1 MFASLKIAIK
11 NKMNVYINAVEKF
24 LPGEPVNNDEMES
37 YLGKINGT
45 NSKARPIVLRNN
57 GIKTRYYAVDKNQK
71 STYSN
76 AELTAT
82 AVKKLQKNGFT
93 INDIELLACGTTSP
107 DQLLPS
113 HASMVHG
120 ELGTGKTEYSSF
132 NGSCNAGMLAM
143 KYAWL
148 SVMSGN
154 TKNAVCT
161 GSEKIS
167 TWLTANRYNIE
178 ADKLSKL
185 EKNPMLA
192 FSKEFLRWMLS
203 DGATAALLQN
213 KPNASGRSLKIEWI
227 EITSFAGELE
237 TCMYAGAE
245 KSNGKLTPW
254 KDLSDKYINE
264 NSLMVL
270 QQDTRLLGSNIVKKG
285 AEFLVE
291 LTQKHKFTTESI
303 QWFLPHLSSMY
314 FKDKIYEEMKAN
326 GIYIAEDKWFL
337 NLPYV
342 GNVGSASAYLMLE
355 ELFNSEKLKKGE
367 KILVMV
373 PESARF
379 SYTYMMLTV
388 V

>member
-1 MFASLKIAIK
+1 MD
-11 NKMNVYINAVEKF
+11 VYINAIEKF
-24 LPGEPVNNDEMES
+24 LPGKPVSNNEMEE

-45 NSKARPIVLRNN
+45 NSKARPVVLRNN
-57 GIKTRYYAVDKNQK
+57 GIKTRYYAIDKNQK
-71 STYSN
+71 SIYSN
-76 AELTAT
+76 AKLTAS
-82 AVKKLQKNGFT
+82 AIKKLENKNFN
-93 INDIELLACGTTSP
+93 IKDIELLACGTTSP

-120 ELGTGKTEYSSF
+120 ELATEKTEYSSF
-132 NGSCNAGMLAM
+132 GGSCNAGMLAM

-161 GSEKIS
+161 GSEKLS

-178 ADKLSKL
+178 IEKLAKIDN
-185 EKNPMLA
+185 NPLLA

-203 DGATAALLQN
+203 DGAAAALLANNPN
-213 KPNASGRSLKIEWI
+213 KNGISLKINWI

-245 KSNGKLTPW
+245 KQNDGTLIPW
-254 KDLSDKYINE
+254 KDLNDSYIAE

-270 QQDTRLLGSNIVKKG
+270 QQDTRLLGNNIVKKG
-285 AEFLVE
+285 ADFLVE
-291 LTQKHKFTTESI
+291 LTEKHHFTTEDI

-326 GIYIAEDKWFL
+326 GIYITENKWFL
-337 NLPYV
+337 NLPNV

-355 ELFNSEKLKKGE
+355 ELFNSRKLKKGN

>member
-1 MFASLKIAIK
+1 
-11 NKMNVYINAVEKF
+11 MNVYINAAEKF
-24 LPGEPVNNDEMES
+24 LPGEPVKNDEMED
-37 YLGKINGT
+37 YLGKINGA

-57 GIKTRYYAVDKNQK
+57 GIKTRYYAIDKNQK

-76 AELTAT
+76 AQLTVEAI
-82 AVKKLQKNGFT
+82 KKLQKENFN

-120 ELGTGKTEYSSF
+120 ELKTGKTEYSSF

-143 KYAWL
+143 KYAYL
-148 SVMSGN
+148 SVLSGN
-154 TKNAVCT
+154 TNNAVCT
-161 GSEKIS
+161 GSEKLS
-167 TWLTANRYNIE
+167 TWLIADRYKNEAEKLAEIE
-178 ADKLSKL
+178 NK
-185 EKNPMLA
+185 PILA

-203 DGATAALLQN
+203 DGAAAALLKN
-213 KPNASGRSLKIEWI
+213 KPNKNGISLQIDWI

-237 TCMYAGAE
+237 TCMYAGGE
-245 KSNGKLTPW
+245 KDKDGNLIPW
-254 KDLSDKYINE
+254 KNLKDNYIVE

-291 LTQKHKFTTESI
+291 LTEKHKFTTDDFD
-303 QWFLPHLSSMY
+303 WFLPHLSSMY

-355 ELFNSEKLKKGE
+355 ELFNSGKLKKSE

>member
-1 MFASLKIAIK
+1 
-11 NKMNVYINAVEKF
+11 MNVYINAVKKF
-24 LPGEPVNNDEMES
+24 LPGKPVPNDEMED
-37 YLGKINGT
+37 YLGKINGI

-57 GIKTRYYAVDKNQK
+57 GIKTRYYAIDKNQN

-76 AELTAT
+76 AELTAK
-82 AVKKLQKNGFT
+82 AIKKMENEYFKVS
-93 INDIELLACGTTSP
+93 DIELLACGTTSP

-120 ELGTGKTEYSSF
+120 ELATGKTEYSSF

-148 SVMSGN
+148 SVKSEN

-161 GSEKIS
+161 GSEKLS
-167 TWLTANRYNIE
+167 TWLSANRYKIE
-178 ADKLSKL
+178 AGILNKL
-185 EKNPMLA
+185 EKKPILA

-203 DGATAALLQN
+203 DGAAAALLSN
-213 KPNASGRSLKIEWI
+213 KPNDTAISLQIDWM

-237 TCMYAGAE
+237 TCMYAGGE
-245 KSNGKLTPW
+245 KKQDGTLKPW
-254 KDLSDKYINE
+254 KDLSDEYITE

-291 LTQKHKFTTESI
+291 LTEKHNFTTEDI

-326 GIYIAEDKWFL
+326 GIYIDEKKWFL

-355 ELFNSEKLKKGE
+355 ELFNSGKLKKGE

>member
-1 MFASLKIAIK
+1 ME
-11 NKMNVYINAVEKF
+11 VYINTVEKF
-24 LPGEPVNNDEMES
+24 LPGKPVSNDEMED
-37 YLGKINGT
+37 YLGKINGA
-45 NSKARPIVLRNN
+45 NSKARPVVLRNN
-57 GIKTRYYAVDKNQK
+57 GIKTRYYALDKNRK

-76 AELTAT
+76 AELTAE
-82 AVKKLQKNGFT
+82 AIRKLQKQNFSVK
-93 INDIELLACGTTSP
+93 DIELLACGTTSP

-120 ELGTGKTEYSSF
+120 ELKINNTEYASF
-132 NGSCNAGMLAM
+132 GGSCNAGMLAM
-143 KYAWL
+143 KYAFF
-148 SVMSGN
+148 SVKTGN

-161 GSEKIS
+161 GSEKLS
-167 TWLTANRYNIE
+167 TWLIAERYKNEIDELTKIE
-178 ADKLSKL
+178 
-185 EKNPMLA
+185 EKPILA
-192 FSKEFLRWMLS
+192 FGKEFLRWMLS
-203 DGATAALLQN
+203 DGAGAALITG
-213 KPNASGRSLKIEWI
+213 KPNDTGISLKIEWI

-245 KSNGKLTPW
+245 KMQNGKLKPW
-254 KDLSDKYINE
+254 KDMSDDYITA

-270 QQDTRLLGSNIVKKG
+270 QQDTRLLGNYIVKKG
-285 AEFLVE
+285 AEFLVD
-291 LTQKHKFTTESI
+291 LTRKHKFTTDDFD
-303 QWFLPHLSSMY
+303 WFLPHLSSMY

-326 GIYIAEDKWFL
+326 GIYIAEEKWFL

-355 ELFNSEKLKKGE
+355 ELFNSGKLKKGE

-379 SYTYMMLTV
+379 SYTYLMLTV

>member
-1 MFASLKIAIK
+1 
-11 NKMNVYINAVEKF
+11 MNVYINTVKKF
-24 LPGEPVNNDEMES
+24 LPGKPVPSDEMEN
-37 YLGKINGT
+37 YLGKINGI

-57 GIKTRYYAVDKNQK
+57 GIKTRYYAIDKNQN

-76 AELTAT
+76 AELTAK
-82 AVKKLQKNGFT
+82 AIKKLENEYFKVS
-93 INDIELLACGTTSP
+93 DIELLACGTGSP

-120 ELGTGKTEYSSF
+120 ELATGKTEYSSF

-148 SVMSGN
+148 SVLSGN

-161 GSEKIS
+161 GSEKS
-167 TWLTANRYNIE
+167 SKWLSADRYKIE
-178 ADKLSKL
+178 SSKLSKL
-185 EKNPMLA
+185 KVNPMLA

-203 DGATAALLQN
+203 DGAAAALLSN
-213 KPNASGRSLKIEWI
+213 KPNDTDISLQIDWM

-237 TCMYAGAE
+237 TCMYAGGE
-245 KSNGKLTPW
+245 KNQDGTLKPW
-254 KDLSDKYINE
+254 KDLSDEYITE

-270 QQDTRLLGSNIVKKG
+270 QQDTRLLGNNIVKKG

-291 LTQKHKFTTESI
+291 LTEKHNFTTEDI

-326 GIYIAEDKWFL
+326 GIFIDEKKWFL

-355 ELFNSEKLKKGE
+355 ELFNSGKLKKGE

>member
-1 MFASLKIAIK
+1 
-11 NKMNVYINAVEKF
+11 MNVYINAVEKF
-24 LPGEPVNNDEMES
+24 LPGKAVSNDEMED
-37 YLGKINGT
+37 YLGKISGT
-45 NSKARPIVLRNN
+45 NSKARPVVLRNN
-57 GIKTRYYAVDKNQK
+57 GIKTRYYAIDKNQK

-76 AELTAT
+76 ARLTVEAI
-82 AVKKLQKNGFT
+82 KKLQKENFS
-93 INDIELLACGTTSP
+93 INDIQLLACGTTSP

-120 ELGTGKTEYSSF
+120 ELKTEKTEYSSF

-143 KYAWL
+143 KYAYL
-148 SVMSGN
+148 SVLSGN

-161 GSEKIS
+161 GSEKLS
-167 TWLTANRYNIE
+167 TWLIADRYKNE
-178 ADKLSKL
+178 AEKLAEIV
-185 EKNPMLA
+185 EKPILA

-203 DGATAALLQN
+203 DGSAAALLEN
-213 KPNASGRSLKIEWI
+213 KPNKTGISMKIDWI

-237 TCMYAGAE
+237 TCMYAGGE
-245 KSNGKLTPW
+245 KNKDGNLIPW
-254 KDLSDKYINE
+254 KDLEDDYIVE

-291 LTQKHKFTTESI
+291 LAEKHKFTTDDFD
-303 QWFLPHLSSMY
+303 WFLPHLSSMY

-355 ELFNSEKLKKGE
+355 ELFNSGKLKKGE

>member
-1 MFASLKIAIK
+1 
-11 NKMNVYINAVEKF
+11 
-24 LPGEPVNNDEMES
+24 
-37 YLGKINGT
+37 
-45 NSKARPIVLRNN
+45 
-57 GIKTRYYAVDKNQK
+57 
-71 STYSN
+71 
-76 AELTAT
+76 
-82 AVKKLQKNGFT
+82 
-93 INDIELLACGTTSP
+93 
-107 DQLLPS
+107 
-113 HASMVHG
+113 
-120 ELGTGKTEYSSF
+120 
-132 NGSCNAGMLAM
+132 
-143 KYAWL
+143 
-148 SVMSGN
+148 
-154 TKNAVCT
+154 
-161 GSEKIS
+161 
-167 TWLTANRYNIE
+167 
-178 ADKLSKL
+178 
-185 EKNPMLA
+185 MLA

-203 DGATAALLQN
+203 DGATAALLEN
-213 KPNASGRSLKIEWI
+213 KPNAAGRSLKIDWI

-237 TCMYAGAE
+237 TCMYSGAE
-245 KSNGKLTPW
+245 KKSNGKLTPW
-254 KDLSDKYINE
+254 KDLSDEYISE

-270 QQDTRLLGSNIVKKG
+270 QQDTRLLGNNIVKKG

-355 ELFNSEKLKKGE
+355 ELFNSGKLKKGE

>member
-1 MFASLKIAIK
+1 M
-11 NKMNVYINAVEKF
+11 NKMDVYINAAEKF
-24 LPGEPVNNDEMES
+24 LPGKAVSNDEMEE
-37 YLGKINGT
+37 YLGKINGS

-57 GIKTRYYAVDKNQK
+57 GIKTRYYAIDKNQK

-76 AELTAT
+76 AQLTVEAI
-82 AVKKLQKNGFT
+82 KKLQKNNFT
-93 INDIELLACGTTSP
+93 VEDIELLACGTTSP

-120 ELGTGKTEYSSF
+120 ELKTKNTEYSSF

-143 KYAWL
+143 KYAYL
-148 SVMSGN
+148 SVLSGN
-154 TKNAVCT
+154 TNNAVCT
-161 GSEKIS
+161 GSEKLS
-167 TWLTANRYNIE
+167 TWLIADRYKNEAEKLAEIE
-178 ADKLSKL
+178 KK
-185 EKNPMLA
+185 PILA

-203 DGATAALLQN
+203 DGAAAALLEN
-213 KPNASGRSLKIEWI
+213 KPNDTGISMKIDWI

-237 TCMYAGAE
+237 TCMYAGGE
-245 KSNGKLTPW
+245 KDKNGNLIPW
-254 KDLSDKYINE
+254 KDLEDNYIVE

-285 AEFLVE
+285 AEFLVD
-291 LTQKHKFTTESI
+291 LTKKHNFTTDDFD
-303 QWFLPHLSSMY
+303 WFLPHLSSMY

-355 ELFNSEKLKKGE
+355 ELFNSGKLKKGE

>member
-1 MFASLKIAIK
+1 
-11 NKMNVYINAVEKF
+11 MNVYINAVEKF
-24 LPGEPVNNDEMES
+24 LPGDPVDNDEMEF
-37 YLGKINGT
+37 YLGKINGV

-57 GIKTRYYAVDKNQK
+57 GIKTRHYAIDKNQK

-76 AELTAT
+76 TELTAK
-82 AVKKLQKNGFT
+82 AIHKLENKNFSA
-93 INDIELLACGTTSP
+93 NDIELLACGTTSP

-120 ELGTGKTEYSSF
+120 ELKTGKTEYSSF
-132 NGSCNAGMLAM
+132 GGSCNAGMLAM

-148 SVMSGN
+148 SVKSGN

-161 GSEKIS
+161 GSEKLS
-167 TWLTANRYNIE
+167 TWLTANRYRNE
-178 ADKLSKL
+178 AEKLTEL

-203 DGATAALLQN
+203 DGAAAALLTN
-213 KPNASGRSLKIEWI
+213 KPNKNGISLKIDRI

-245 KSNGKLTPW
+245 KTRDGNLTPW
-254 KDLSDKYINE
+254 KDFDNEYITE

-285 AEFLVE
+285 AEFLKE
-291 LTQKHKFTTESI
+291 LLEKYDININDFS
-303 QWFLPHLSSMY
+303 WFLPHLSSMY
-314 FKDKIYEEMKAN
+314 FKNKIYEEMKAN
-326 GIYIAEDKWFL
+326 GIFIPEEKWFL
-337 NLPYV
+337 NLPHV

-355 ELFNSEKLKKGE
+355 ELFNSGKLKKGE

-379 SYTYMMLTV
+379 SYTYMFLTV

>member
-1 MFASLKIAIK
+1 
-11 NKMNVYINAVEKF
+11 MNVYINTLEKF
-24 LPGEPVNNDEMES
+24 LPGKAVNNDEMEN

-57 GIKTRYYAVDKNQK
+57 GIKKRYYAIDKNQK

-76 AELTAT
+76 AQLTAN
-82 AVKKLQKNGFT
+82 VVRKLENENFK
-93 INDIELLACGTTSP
+93 IRDIQLLACGTTSP

-132 NGSCNAGMLAM
+132 SGSCNAGMLAM
-143 KYAWL
+143 KYAWF

-154 TKNAVCT
+154 TNNAVCT
-161 GSEKIS
+161 GSEKLS

-185 EKNPMLA
+185 ENNPMLA

-203 DGATAALLQN
+203 DGAAAALLEN
-213 KPNASGRSLKIEWI
+213 KPNPEGLSLKIEWI
-227 EITSFAGELE
+227 EITSFAGEIE

-245 KSNGKLTPW
+245 KKSDGKITPW
-254 KDLSDKYINE
+254 KDLSDKYISE

-291 LTQKHKFTTESI
+291 LTQKHKFSTEDI

-355 ELFNSEKLKKGE
+355 ELFNSGKLKKGE

>member
-1 MFASLKIAIK
+1 MD
-11 NKMNVYINAVEKF
+11 VYINAVEKF
-24 LPGEPVNNDEMES
+24 LPGTPVRNDEMED

-57 GIKTRYYAVDKNQK
+57 GIKIRYYAIDKNQK
-71 STYSN
+71 SVYSN
-76 AELTAT
+76 AQLTVEAI
-82 AVKKLQKNGFT
+82 KKLQTEHFT
-93 INDIELLACGTTSP
+93 VDDIQLLACGTTSP

-120 ELGTGKTEYSSF
+120 ELKTGKTEYSSF

-148 SVMSGN
+148 SILAGN
-154 TKNAVCT
+154 TENAVCT
-161 GSEKIS
+161 GSEKLS
-167 TWLTANRYNIE
+167 TWLIADRYKKE
-178 ADKLSKL
+178 ADKIAKL
-185 EKNPMLA
+185 EKKPILA

-203 DGATAALLQN
+203 DGAAAALLEN
-213 KPNASGRSLKIEWI
+213 KPNIEGISLKIDWI
-227 EITSFAGELE
+227 EITSFAGEIE
-237 TCMYAGAE
+237 TCMYAGGE
-245 KSNGKLTPW
+245 KDNEGNLIPW
-254 KDLSDKYINE
+254 KDLSDEYINE

-285 AEFLVE
+285 AEFLVR
-291 LTQKHKFTTESI
+291 LTKKHNFITENI
-303 QWFLPHLSSMY
+303 HWFLPHLSSMY

-326 GIYIAEDKWFL
+326 GIYIDEDKWFL

-355 ELFNSEKLKKGE
+355 ELFNSGKLKKGE

>member
-1 MFASLKIAIK
+1 MD
-11 NKMNVYINAVEKF
+11 VYINAVEKF
-24 LPGEPVNNDEMES
+24 LPGKPVSNDEMES

-45 NSKARPIVLRNN
+45 NSKARPIVLKNN
-57 GIKTRYYAVDKNQK
+57 GIKTRYYAIDKNQK
-71 STYSN
+71 SVFSN
-76 AELTAT
+76 AQLTVEAI
-82 AVKKLQKNGFT
+82 KKLQTEHFT
-93 INDIELLACGTTSP
+93 VDDIQLLACGTTSP

-120 ELGTGKTEYSSF
+120 ELKTGKTEYSSF
-132 NGSCNAGMLAM
+132 GGSCNAGMLAM
-143 KYAWL
+143 KYAWF
-148 SVMSGN
+148 SVASGN
-154 TKNAVCT
+154 TENAVCS
-161 GSEKIS
+161 GSEKLS
-167 TWLTANRYNIE
+167 TWLIADRYKKE
-178 ADKLSKL
+178 ADKISEL
-185 EKNPMLA
+185 EKKPILA

-203 DGATAALLQN
+203 DGAAAALLEN
-213 KPNASGRSLKIEWI
+213 KPNIDGISLKIEWI
-227 EITSFAGELE
+227 EITSFAGEIE
-237 TCMYAGAE
+237 TCMYAG
-245 KSNGKLTPW
+245 GKKDNEGNLIPW
-254 KDLSDKYINE
+254 KDLDDEYINE

-285 AEFLVE
+285 AEFLAE
-291 LTQKHKFTTESI
+291 LTEKHNFRTEDI
-303 QWFLPHLSSMY
+303 HWFLPHLSSMF

-355 ELFNSEKLKKGE
+355 ELFNSGKLKKGE